1 MRESQQRHGAQNRRA
16 HQFKVSRTLS
26 LLATKAHSA
35 PSPPDPAGESERVKD
50 VKEHHASHSRHCLFY
65 FCLASEL
72 SFTTCKNCVKV
83 KLNSEEEPVPDSIP
97 FSRGSHSGWF
107 WSCGG
112 ENCAFFPPHLSVSVY
127 LGCSECLEILL
138 DTYS

>member
-35 PSPPDPAGESERVKD
+35 PSPPDRAGESERVKD
-50 VKEHHASHSRHCLFY
+50 VKEHHASYSQHCFFFY

-97 FSRGSHSGWF
+97 FPVGAIQNGSGAVEKKSVP
-107 WSCGG
+107 S
-112 ENCAFFPPHLSVSVY
+112 FPHTSLSLY
-127 LGCSECLEILL
+127 ILAVL
-138 DTYS
+138 NV